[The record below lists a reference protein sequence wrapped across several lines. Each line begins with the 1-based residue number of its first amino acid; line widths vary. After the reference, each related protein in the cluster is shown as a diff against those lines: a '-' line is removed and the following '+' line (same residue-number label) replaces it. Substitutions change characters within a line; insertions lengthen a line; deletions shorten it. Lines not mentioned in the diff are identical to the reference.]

1 MELHLN
7 GSTKIRARREEVFRL
22 VTDPNFIA
30 SALPDAE
37 DVAILDK
44 DSLEA
49 KLRVKVALVSSTIKV
64 RLTISDRTSPS
75 RARLLAEGSGSGSS
89 MKINSTFE
97 LSGDGSTT
105 MSWAADA
112 EITGLMAGLG
122 STFLRGLAEKKVAEI
137 FEGITRAVE
146 AKAK

>member
-7 GSTKIRARREEVFRL
+7 GSTMIRARREEVFRL

-30 SALPDAE
+30 GALPDAE
-37 DVAILDK
+37 DVAVLDEE
-44 DSLEA
+44 SLEA

-64 RLTISDRTSPS
+64 RLTISDRTPPS
-75 RARLLAEGSGSGSS
+75 HARLLAEGSGSGSN
-89 MKINSTFE
+89 MKIISTFE
-97 LSGDGSTT
+97 LAGDGSTT
-105 MSWAADA
+105 MNWAADA

-122 STFLRGLAEKKVAEI
+122 STFLRGFAEKKVAEI